1 MILETASLMLVK
13 ALKTRDESVKRIL
26 LHTPWCFNVFFLIE
40 MKIEAENTK
49 MVMAST
55 FSDHCNDLPV

>member
-26 LHTPWCFNVFFLIE
+26 LHTPWCFNVFFDIN
-40 MKIEAENTK
+40 ENR
-49 MVMAST
+49 S
-55 FSDHCNDLPV
+55 